1 MTSKRQKIF
10 DHMAMRATREAAKA
24 KKTLDDIEKKLA
36 DLEKK
41 QKDDAEQARQQ
52 KKYEDFMKPK
62 SYPIAQ
68 GGSSVAGGNG
78 VAGGG
83 GNTILPPGTFTYSAG
98 RGGMGGSWGPPPSGY
113 ASKYTY
119 KAASPPTPAKPA
131 KPKVPYSGMA
141 GFSESG
147 APEDW
152 DMAVG
157 EVYGYRWWKLTVPA
171 SVCGFQDSQATHG
184 TLTSKGLVG
193 ANDQLW
199 QPGKNEAVCTANRY
213 ITKTWDALIDGTEVP
228 DKHLP
233 PETRWACGCGFWAY
247 FDKNLDVAYHFN
259 SLRGDIPCR
268 SYQGPAEL
276 AVFGVVKGTGRVII
290 GEKGFRSQYAEI
302 LGLALPPVVHKQL
315 GYWLVAADY
324 SYHRDDDE
332 FIIGGGGGGGGVYRA
347 FGRDDYWRVEHHASD
362 SERKARLATVEAFLV
377 DGYPAAKIFSDV
389 ESLVKYFP
397 PDVNYS

>member
-1 MTSKRQKIF
+1 MTNKWQKIF
-10 DHMAMRATREAAKA
+10 DHAVALWPAQIRLETGDKDKA
-24 KKTLDDIEKKLA
+24 EKTLDDIEKKLA

-62 SYPIAQ
+62 SYPIVL
-68 GGSSVAGGNG
+68 GGSSVAGGG
-78 VAGGG
+78 AGGG
-83 GNTILPPGTFTYSAG
+83 GNTILPPGTFTNA
-98 RGGMGGSWGPPPSGY
+98 SWGPPPSGLTRPKHTY
-113 ASKYTY
+113 KHTYKYTY
-119 KAASPPTPAKPA
+119 KAAPPPA

-147 APEDW
+147 APDDW
-152 DMAVG
+152 DMAIG

-213 ITKTWDALIDGTEVP
+213 ITKAWDALIDGTEVP

-233 PETRWACGCGFWAY
+233 PETRTACGCGFWAY
-247 FDKNLDVAYHFN
+247 FDKNLNVAYHFN

-332 FIIGGGGGGGGVYRA
+332 FIIGGGGGGVYRA
-347 FGRDDYWRVEHHASD
+347 FGHDDYWRVEHHASD